1 MHVRAV
7 VPLYPPFSLVGSW
20 LSTHEFLAAMVER
33 GHTVAVTAYNTHT
46 RTVVHDGVTVE
57 SHFRGVG
64 SPDVV
69 VGHAG
74 DDGSARITAQRAGVP
89 LVVMVHGS
97 APPDVLAAKL
107 EGAALAVFPSQ
118 ALADDVAWAGR
129 SIVAHP
135 PLDPDRY
142 ATEPGDAVTLVNLSA
157 EKGGEVFWACAE
169 ALPGTTFLGVEGG
182 YGQQLRYSGH
192 PNVGLQRLTSDMAG
206 QVYARTRILLMP
218 SAHETWGRVALEAA
232 ASGIPTIAHPHPGVR
247 EALGRS
253 GTYVDR
259 DDVDGWVAAIRS
271 LSTPSVWAR
280 KSTAAR
286 RRAHCWW
293 DHRAQLD
300 RFATAVEEVAA
311 CVPSC

>member
-20 LSTHEFLAAMVER
+20 LTTHEFLAAMVER
-33 GHTVAVTAYNTHT
+33 GHTVAVTAYNSHAGP
-46 RTVVHDGVTVE
+46 VVHDGVTVE
-57 SHFRGVG
+57 SHFRHVG
-64 SPDVV
+64 HPDVV

-74 DDGSARITAQRAGVP
+74 DDGSARITAERTGAP

-97 APPDVLAAKL
+97 ATPEALRTRLD
-107 EGAALAVFPSQ
+107 GAALAVFPSQ
-118 ALADDVAWAGR
+118 ALADEVGWDGP

-135 PLDPDRY
+135 PVDPDRY
-142 ATEPGDAVTLVNLSA
+142 AVDPGDKVTLVNLSA
-157 EKGGEVFWACAE
+157 EKGAGVFWACAK
-169 ALPGTTFLGVEGG
+169 ALPEVAFLGVEGG
-182 YGQQLRYSGH
+182 YGPQLRFAGH
-192 PNVGLQRLTSDMAG
+192 PNVTLQRLTGDMAG

-218 SAHETWGRVALEAA
+218 SIAETWGRVGLEAA

-253 GTYVDR
+253 AIYVDR
-259 DDVDGWVAAIRS
+259 GDIDGWVKAIAK
-271 LSTPSVWAR
+271 LSSPVGWVR
-280 KSTAAR
+280 KSAAAR
-286 RRAHCWW
+286 QRAHGWW